1 MDEFSIVRSS
11 LLRIGHGVRPSSPL
25 AEALLEWALPHQ
37 EWLTGTPPGEA
48 APVLADLLAAVASAP
63 ARDEPRPHVL
73 QLADALGEVLALA
86 PDDLALLVVMIAA
99 DRFSRL
105 NTLLRVATG
114 HGFDLPELLGE
125 LAGFAPHEAVRLVR
139 RSAALRLGLVGFHAN
154 RQGQIELD
162 IRWTLERFLDR
173 APTVGDDI
181 VDLLVGP
188 RQEARLGLDD
198 FPAAAD
204 VDFLVR
210 LLKGALGDG
219 AQGVNIL
226 IHGPPGTGKTELA
239 RTLAAAVGAPLHAV
253 GEVDEDGDEPTRW
266 ERVAALQLAQRIL
279 AGRGQTILL
288 FDEMEDLIG
297 EARPSGGDWFAK
309 RDGSKIF
316 VNRLIENNAVPIIW
330 TSNAIGN
337 VDPAILRRMSFVLKL
352 DLPTPA
358 AARRMLDRIATDEG
372 VVPGAAFDT
381 LLAAA
386 PETATVLRVAARA
399 ARLAGDAD
407 AGARSAGALVRAL
420 RDGEVRLDPIEPF
433 DSDLF
438 ESDLP
443 LQPLLDSIVDSGVHD
458 VSLLLSGPPGTGK
471 TALAHHLARALDRP
485 LVVKR
490 GSDLLSRWVGGT
502 EAAIADAFYEARQRG
517 GVLLFEEADSLLF
530 DRATAQTS
538 WEVGQVN
545 ELLTWLDRHPLPVV
559 AATNYARRLDPATLR
574 RFVFKLE
581 LRALGPAKTA
591 RAFERFFHMPAPS
604 DLRGLLNLTPGDF
617 ALVARQL
624 RHRPAANAQVIV
636 DRLYVESQAK
646 PEGGGTIG
654 FAIAG

>member
-1 MDEFSIVRSS
+1 MDEFSIVRSG
-11 LLRIGHGVRPSSPL
+11 LLRIGQGVRPSSPL
-25 AEALLEWALPHQ
+25 AEVLLEWALPHQ
-37 EWLTGTPPGEA
+37 EWLTGAPPAEA
-48 APVLADLLAAVASAP
+48 AAALGDLLAAVASAP

-73 QLADALGEVLALA
+73 QLADALGEVLALG
-86 PDDLALLVVMIAA
+86 PEDRALLVVLIAA
-99 DRFSRL
+99 DRFPRL
-105 NTLLRVATG
+105 SGLLRVAVG

-125 LAGFAPHEAVRLVR
+125 LAGFAPHEAMRVVR
-139 RSAALRLGLVGFHAN
+139 RSAALRLGLVSFRAN
-154 RQGQIELD
+154 RQGHVELD
-162 IRWTLERFLDR
+162 LSWTLERFLDR
-173 APTVGDDI
+173 APAAGDAA

-188 RQEARLGLDD
+188 RQKARLGLDD
-198 FPAAAD
+198 FPAVAD

-210 LLKGALGDG
+210 LLKGTLKDG
-219 AQGVNIL
+219 APGINIL

-239 RTLAAAVGAPLHAV
+239 RTLAAAVGAPLHAI

-279 AGRGQTILL
+279 AGRGQAILL

-297 EARPSGGDWFAK
+297 DAQPANGDWFAK
-309 RDGSKIF
+309 RAGSKIF
-316 VNRLIENNAVPIIW
+316 VNRLIENNAVPIVW

-358 AARRMLDRIATDEG
+358 AARRMLDRIAGDEG
-372 VVPGAAFDT
+372 VVPGTAFDT
-381 LLAAA
+381 LLASA
-386 PETATVLRVAARA
+386 PETSTVLRVAARA
-399 ARLAGDAD
+399 ARLADDAD
-407 AGARSAGALVRAL
+407 AGARSAEALVRAL
-420 RDGEVRLDPIEPF
+420 RDEEVRLDPVEPF

-443 LQPLLDSIVDSGVHD
+443 LQPLLDSMVNSGAHD

-502 EAAIADAFYEARQRG
+502 EAAIADAFQEARQRG
-517 GVLLFEEADSLLF
+517 GVLLFDEADSLLF
-530 DRATAQTS
+530 DRATARTS
-538 WEVGQVN
+538 WEVSQVN

-559 AATNYARRLDPATLR
+559 AATNYAQRLDPATLR

-581 LRALGPAKTA
+581 LRALGPDKAG
-591 RAFERFFHMPAPS
+591 RAFERFFHMSAPS
-604 DLRGLLNLTPGDF
+604 DLRGLINLTPGDF

-624 RHRPAANAQVIV
+624 RHRPAANAQAIV
-636 DRLYVESQAK
+636 DRLAFESQAK
-646 PEGGGTIG
+646 PEAGGTIG
-654 FAIAG
+654 FAVAG